1 MLLETFQVVLTI
13 SHSGEAPVKR
23 FGDPDA
29 GRPNEQQ
36 LRHNLNGPRRGAT
49 DHMCQEDHHT
59 AILQSNL
66 TAPPT
71 TKTTEGA
78 ADNSNI
84 CGNGPA
90 FFS

>member
-1 MLLETFQVVLTI
+1 MLLEIFQVVLTI

-36 LRHNLNGPRRGAT
+36 LRHNLNGPRRGAA
-49 DHMCQEDHHT
+49 DHTCQEDHT